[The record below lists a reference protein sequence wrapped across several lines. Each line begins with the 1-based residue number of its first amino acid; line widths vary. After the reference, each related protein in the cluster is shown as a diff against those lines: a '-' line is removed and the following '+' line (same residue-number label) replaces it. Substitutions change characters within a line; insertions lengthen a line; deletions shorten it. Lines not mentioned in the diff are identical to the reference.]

1 MTKHVG
7 LIGYPLGH
15 SVSPPM
21 QQAAFDHYGLDVRYE
36 FWQTEPAQLADV
48 SERLRDPETL
58 GANVTVPHKETI
70 MPLMDELDDL
80 AYEIGAVN
88 TIVNRFGRLTGY
100 NTDAGGF
107 LRSLEKE
114 GGFDPEGKGA
124 VLIGAGGV
132 AHAVGFAL
140 ARAGVRSLVITDIV
154 TRRAQG
160 LASAIE
166 RNLTRT
172 QGPPPRSC
180 VDAKDVGG
188 VVSLDFRVHPMPE
201 IKVYSPKGP
210 PFKKA
215 VQECDL
221 LVNCSPVGMKHSIN
235 EDKSPVPAK
244 LITSRAL
251 VYDVV
256 YNPLETVLLQ
266 EAKARKA
273 RTLGGLAMLVYQG
286 AMAFELWTGKQA
298 PIGIMFEA
306 AKRAL

>member
-1 MTKHVG
+1 MTKRVG

-21 QQAAFDHYGLDVRYE
+21 QQAAFDRYGLDVRYE
-36 FWQTEPAQLADV
+36 FWETEPAQLGEL
-48 SERLRDPETL
+48 SERLRDPEAL
-58 GANVTVPHKETI
+58 GANVTVPHKEPI
-70 MPLMDELDDL
+70 MNLMDELDDL

-88 TIVNRFGRLTGY
+88 TIVNRFNRLIGY

-114 GGFDPEGKGA
+114 GGFDPEDKGA

-140 ARAGVRSLVITDIV
+140 ARAGVKSLVITDIV

-166 RNLTRT
+166 RSLKRT
-172 QGPPPRSC
+172 QGPAPRSC

-188 VVSLDFRVHPMPE
+188 VQSLDFRVHPIPK
-201 IKVYSPKGP
+201 IRVLSPKGP

-215 VQECDL
+215 VTECDL
-221 LVNCSPVGMKHSIN
+221 LVNCSPVGMKHNIN
-235 EDKSPVPAK
+235 EDRSPVDAR
-244 LITSRAL
+244 LIPRGAL

-256 YNPLETVLLQ
+256 YNPLETVLMR
-266 EAKARKA
+266 EAKARGA
-273 RTLGGLAMLVYQG
+273 QTLGGLAMLVYQG
-286 AMAFELWTGKQA
+286 AMSFELWTGKQA
-298 PIGIMFEA
+298 PIDIMFEA
-306 AKRAL
+306 AKKAL

>member
-1 MTKHVG
+1 MTNHVG

-21 QQAAFDHYGLDVRYE
+21 QQAAFEHYGLDVRYE
-36 FWQTEPAQLADV
+36 FWETEPAQLADL
-48 SERLRDPETL
+48 SERLRHPETL

-70 MPLMDELDDL
+70 ITMMDELDDL
-80 AYEIGAVN
+80 AYEVGAVN
-88 TIVNRFGRLTGY
+88 TIVNRDGRLTGY

-114 GGFDPEGKGA
+114 GGLDPAGKGV

-140 ARAGVRSLVITDIV
+140 ARAGVKSLVITDLI

-166 RNLTRT
+166 RSLKRT

-180 VDAKDVGG
+180 VDAKDIGG
-188 VVSLDFRVHPMPE
+188 VASLDFRVHPMPE
-201 IKVYSPKGP
+201 IKVLSPKGP

-221 LVNCSPVGMKHSIN
+221 LVNCSPMGMRHTIN

-244 LITSRAL
+244 LIPSGAL

-256 YNPLETVLLQ
+256 YNPLETVLMQ
-266 EAKARKA
+266 EATARRA

-286 AMAFELWTGKQA
+286 AMAFELWTGKEA
-298 PIGIMFEA
+298 PIDIMFEA

>member
-1 MTKHVG
+1 MTNHVG

-21 QQAAFDHYGLDVRYE
+21 QQAAFEHYGLDVRYE
-36 FWQTEPAQLADV
+36 FWETEPAQLADL
-48 SERLRDPETL
+48 SERLRQPETL

-70 MPLMDELDDL
+70 IPLMDELDDL
-80 AYEIGAVN
+80 AYEVGAVN
-88 TIVNRFGRLTGY
+88 TIVNRDGRLTGY

-114 GGFDPEGKGA
+114 GGFDPAGKGV

-140 ARAGVRSLVITDIV
+140 ARAGVESLVITDLI

-166 RNLTRT
+166 RSVKRT

-180 VDAKDVGG
+180 LDAKDIGG
-188 VVSLDFRVHPMPE
+188 VASLDFRVHPMPE
-201 IKVYSPKGP
+201 IKVLSPKGP

-221 LVNCSPVGMKHSIN
+221 LVNCSPMGMRHTIN
-235 EDKSPVPAK
+235 EDKSPVTAK
-244 LITSRAL
+244 LIPSGAL

-256 YNPLETVLLQ
+256 YNPLETVLMQ
-266 EAKARKA
+266 EATARRA

-298 PIGIMFEA
+298 PIDIMFEA
-306 AKRAL
+306 AKGAL

>member
-1 MTKHVG
+1 MTNHVG

-21 QQAAFDHYGLDVRYE
+21 QQAAFDHYGLDLRYE
-36 FWQTEPAQLADV
+36 FWETEPAQLADL
-48 SERLRDPETL
+48 SERLRHPETL

-70 MPLMDELDDL
+70 IPLMDELDDL
-80 AYEIGAVN
+80 AYEVGAVN
-88 TIVNRFGRLTGY
+88 TIVNREGRLTGY

-114 GGFDPEGKGA
+114 GGFDPAGKGV

-140 ARAGVRSLVITDIV
+140 ARAGVKSLVITDLI

-166 RNLTRT
+166 RSVKRT
-172 QGPPPRSC
+172 SGPPPRSC
-180 VDAKDVGG
+180 VDAKDIGG
-188 VVSLDFRVHPMPE
+188 VASLDVRVHPMPV
-201 IKVYSPKGP
+201 IKVLSPKGP

-221 LVNCSPVGMKHSIN
+221 LVNCSPMGMRHTIN

-244 LITSRAL
+244 LIPREAL
-251 VYDVV
+251 VFDVV
-256 YNPLETVLLQ
+256 YNPLETVLMQ
-266 EAKARKA
+266 EAKARRA
-273 RTLGGLAMLVYQG
+273 RTLGGIAMLVYQG
-286 AMAFELWTGKQA
+286 ALAFELWTGKQA
-298 PIGIMFEA
+298 PIDIMFEA
-306 AKRAL
+306 AKKAL